1 MSALVRNPSP
11 GNLEFGEP
19 GDPLVVVIP
28 DWFGRLP
35 WLASYA
41 EALAR
46 RGLRVVVLDLYD
58 GVATTDEGQAERLAS
73 GLERSAALMMVE
85 DAIERG
91 RDEGSDRVGL
101 IGFALGGGLALLTA
115 QAGDVDAVVAY
126 TATLADTEDGVVPCP
141 VLLHFA
147 GTDEWAPGAEPETFI
162 ARLDDDETPVTRHD
176 YPGTTHSF
184 ANASLADEVDPQ
196 AAGLAFARTAEF
208 LLDYLG
214 D

>member
-73 GLERSAALMMVE
+73 GLERSA
-85 DAIERG
+85 
-91 RDEGSDRVGL
+91 DEAFH
-101 IGFALGGGLALLTA
+101 GFAT
-115 QAGDVDAVVAY
+115 
-126 TATLADTEDGVVPCP
+126 
-141 VLLHFA
+141 
-147 GTDEWAPGAEPETFI
+147 
-162 ARLDDDETPVTRHD
+162 
-176 YPGTTHSF
+176 
-184 ANASLADEVDPQ
+184 
-196 AAGLAFARTAEF
+196 AFAKAVPTKSESPREEGHDN
-208 LLDYLG
+208 LWG
-214 D
+214 